1 MMTKDIYLAIL
12 WFGYEF
18 SFWWQKL

>member
-18 SFWWQKL
+18 SFWWKKL